1 MVLEARMNKLN
12 MASNYYA
19 MAERIR
25 NKAAEIEDEA
35 RREIKDAYE
44 RKLQDALDRYQD
56 ALRAHPVG
64 R

>member
-1 MVLEARMNKLN
+1 MAPMVDRLV
-12 MASNYYA
+12 MAANYYR

-25 NKAAEIEDEA
+25 DKAAKIEDEA
-35 RREIKDAYE
+35 RGEIKDAYE

-56 ALRAHPVG
+56 ALRGHPVG

>member
-1 MVLEARMNKLN
+1 MAPMVDRLV
-12 MASNYYA
+12 MAANYYR

-25 NKAAEIEDEA
+25 DKAAKIEDEA
-35 RREIKDAYE
+35 RGEIKDAYE
-44 RKLQDALDRYQD
+44 RKLQAALDRYQD

>member
-1 MVLEARMNKLN
+1 MVPRVDRLV
-12 MASNYYA
+12 MAANYYR

-25 NKAAEIEDEA
+25 DKAAQIEDEA
-35 RREIKDAYE
+35 RGEIKDAYE